1 MQKVKQYKLLN
12 GTMKS
17 LTLIFILSFIV
28 IGCTMITVI
37 DEPIMERVVQEDTIS
52 VVSDTTT
59 KSDTTRLYPIE
70 FGVEIN
76 GWEDTDTTEVVI

>member
-1 MQKVKQYKLLN
+1 MGKVSNY
-12 GTMKS
+12 
-17 LTLIFILSFIV
+17 IIIIILAVIS

-37 DEPIMERVVQEDTIS
+37 DEPIMERGVQEDTIS

-76 GWEDTDTTEVVI
+76 GWEDIDTTEVVI

>member
-1 MQKVKQYKLLN
+1 MLN
-12 GTMKS
+12 GRMKS
-17 LTLIFILSFIV
+17 LTLIFILSFVV

-37 DEPIMERVVQEDTIS
+37 DEPIKERVMQEDTIS

-70 FGVEIN
+70 FWVEIN

>member
-1 MQKVKQYKLLN
+1 MLN
-12 GTMKS
+12 GRMKS
-17 LTLIFILSFIV
+17 LTLIFILSFVV

-37 DEPIMERVVQEDTIS
+37 DEPIMERVMQEDTIS

-70 FGVEIN
+70 FWVEIN

>member
-1 MQKVKQYKLLN
+1 MGKVSNY
-12 GTMKS
+12 
-17 LTLIFILSFIV
+17 IIIIILAVIS

-76 GWEDTDTTEVVI
+76 GWEDTTEVVI

>member
-1 MQKVKQYKLLN
+1 MQTVKQYKLLN

-37 DEPIMERVVQEDTIS
+37 DEPIMERVMQEDTIS

-70 FGVEIN
+70 FWVEIN

>member
-1 MQKVKQYKLLN
+1 
-12 GTMKS
+12 
-17 LTLIFILSFIV
+17 
-28 IGCTMITVI
+28 MITVI
-37 DEPIMERVVQEDTIS
+37 DEPIMEQVEQEDTIS

>member
-1 MQKVKQYKLLN
+1 MGKVSNY
-12 GTMKS
+12 
-17 LTLIFILSFIV
+17 IIIIILAVIS

-37 DEPIMERVVQEDTIS
+37 DEPIMERGVQEDTIS

-76 GWEDTDTTEVVI
+76 GWEDTDTTEVI

>member
-1 MQKVKQYKLLN
+1 MGKVSNY
-12 GTMKS
+12 
-17 LTLIFILSFIV
+17 IIIIILAVIS
-28 IGCTMITVI
+28 IGCTMTTVI

>member
-1 MQKVKQYKLLN
+1 MGKVSNY
-12 GTMKS
+12 
-17 LTLIFILSFIV
+17 IIIIILAVIS

-37 DEPIMERVVQEDTIS
+37 DEPIMERVMQEDTIS

>member
-1 MQKVKQYKLLN
+1 MGKVSNY
-12 GTMKS
+12 
-17 LTLIFILSFIV
+17 IIIIILAVIS

-37 DEPIMERVVQEDTIS
+37 DEPVMERVVQEDTIS

>member
-1 MQKVKQYKLLN
+1 MGKVSNY
-12 GTMKS
+12 
-17 LTLIFILSFIV
+17 IIIIILAVIS

>member
-1 MQKVKQYKLLN
+1 MGKVSNY
-12 GTMKS
+12 
-17 LTLIFILSFIV
+17 IIIIILAVIS

-37 DEPIMERVVQEDTIS
+37 DEPVMERVMQEDTIS

>member
-1 MQKVKQYKLLN
+1 MGKVSNY
-12 GTMKS
+12 
-17 LTLIFILSFIV
+17 IIIIILAVIS

-37 DEPIMERVVQEDTIS
+37 DEPIMEQGMQEDTIS

>member
-1 MQKVKQYKLLN
+1 
-12 GTMKS
+12 MKY
-17 LTLIFILSFIV
+17 LIIFIVFAICV
-28 IGCTMITVI
+28 IDCTMITVI
-37 DEPIMERVVQEDTIS
+37 DEPIMERGVQEDTIS

>member
-1 MQKVKQYKLLN
+1 MGKVSNY
-12 GTMKS
+12 
-17 LTLIFILSFIV
+17 IIIIILAVIS

-37 DEPIMERVVQEDTIS
+37 DEPIMERAVQEDTIS

>member
-1 MQKVKQYKLLN
+1 MQIVKPYKMLN
-12 GTMKS
+12 GRMKS
-17 LTLIFILSFIV
+17 LTLIFILSFVV

-37 DEPIMERVVQEDTIS
+37 DEPIMERVMQEDTIS

-70 FGVEIN
+70 FWVEIN

>member
-1 MQKVKQYKLLN
+1 MGKVSNY
-12 GTMKS
+12 
-17 LTLIFILSFIV
+17 IIIIILAVIS

-37 DEPIMERVVQEDTIS
+37 DEPIMEQVMQEDTIS